1 METTQTQS
9 QTSLQ
14 MVEGYYTLT
23 NDFSIDSSL
32 NASTN
37 ELAKIK
43 GLNPVVTFKKGQKVY
58 GTFIPN
64 IGVATSSYPSV
75 AGSAGV
81 SIPLNNFSTIM
92 EEYNKNLLLNNNAT
106 NKRLKDY
113 QQGLIDFQKNAPIE
127 DKFYQLF
134 GLKYNPNSGNM
145 FGFLGS
151 STFKGR
157 LYTTIVLVAGY
168 FAYKKFKK

>member
-1 METTQTQS
+1 MGTTLMQS

-14 MVEGYYTLT
+14 MVDGYYTLT

-32 NASTN
+32 NASLN

-64 IGVATSSYPSV
+64 IGVSTSSFPNI

-92 EEYNKNLLLNNNAT
+92 EEYNKNLLLSNNAT

-145 FGFLGS
+145 FGFVGS

-157 LYTTIVLVAGY
+157 FYLVIALVAGY